1 MQKLHA
7 ATVAALNTPAVAA
20 RMSEVGADV
29 VAPERRAPD
38 YLQKF
43 VENDIKTWA
52 AIIKA
57 AGILPE

>member
-1 MQKLHA
+1 M
-7 ATVAALNTPAVAA
+7 TTPAVQD
-20 RMSEVGADV
+20 RLKEIGFTLV
-29 VAPERRAPD
+29 EHNRRSPD